1 MPSSALAG
9 TCVVVG
15 TFVEAVGRFS
25 VIAWRARPA
34 VLAAQGHNPTGASR
48 QISLRLGHLA
58 ALTCHRHVIH
68 YREAASLPFSQGS
81 LSAAY
86 DLRASLC
93 KGSCQPQA
101 EGRIVFAPTA
111 RISICADRHTTLLTS
126 SLLPITFPQVTAQAV
141 NDRPYGEERPG
152 CFCAACTKFQRD
164 MTKMER

>member
-34 VLAAQGHNPTGASR
+34 VLAAQGHNPSGASR

-68 YREAASLPFSQGS
+68 YREAASLPFTQGS

-93 KGSCQPQA
+93 KGSCQPQT

-111 RISICADRHTTLLTS
+111 RSSICADRHTTLLTS

-141 NDRPYGEERPG
+141 NDRPTAKNDP
-152 CFCAACTKFQRD
+152 AAFVQPARNFNAT
-164 MTKMER
+164 